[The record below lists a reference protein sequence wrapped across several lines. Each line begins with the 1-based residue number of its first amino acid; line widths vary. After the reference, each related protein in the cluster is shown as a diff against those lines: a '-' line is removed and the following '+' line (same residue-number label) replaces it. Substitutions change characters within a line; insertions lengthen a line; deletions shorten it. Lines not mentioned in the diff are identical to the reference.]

1 MPRRLHQGTG
11 GVVFHVM
18 NRATR
23 GQVLFDTPADYVSW
37 EDLLA
42 ESQERYGMRILGFC
56 PMPNHW
62 HQLLWPRTDAD
73 LRRYVSRVTFL
84 HARQIHRRR
93 GTFGRGAVYQGR
105 YRAVPVETDSYFY
118 RVMSYVERNPVR
130 GGLVDRPEDWPWSS
144 ASLHRR
150 ASRVVL
156 ADWPLPR
163 PADWAAFVNAE
174 PPQRDVDFIRA
185 RTASRLPIA
194 LDRRSLADLAVY
206 ERTALLVR

>member
-1 MPRRLHQGTG
+1 VPRRLLQGTG

-42 ESQERYGMRILGFC
+42 ESQERYRMRILGFC

-62 HQLLWPRTDAD
+62 HQLLWPYSDAD
-73 LRRYVSRVTFL
+73 LRLYVSRVTFL

-93 GTFGRGAVYQGR
+93 GTVGRGAIYQGR

-118 RVMSYVERNPVR
+118 RVMSYIERNPVR

-144 ASLHRR
+144 ASVHRR
-150 ASRVVL
+150 TSRVVL
-156 ADWPLPR
+156 TDWPVPR
-163 PADWAAFVNAE
+163 PADWAAVINAE
-174 PPQRDVDFIRA
+174 QPQRDVDFIRA

-194 LDRRSLADLAVY
+194 LDRRGLADLAVRGQPTA
-206 ERTALLVR
+206 ERP

>member
-1 MPRRLHQGTG
+1 VPRRLHQGTG

-23 GQVLFDTPADYVSW
+23 GQVLFDAPADYQMW
-37 EDLLA
+37 EDLLV

-62 HQLLWPRTDAD
+62 HQLLWPRNDSD
-73 LRRYVSRVTFL
+73 LRLYVSRVTFL

-93 GTFGRGAVYQGR
+93 GTLGRGAIYQGR

-118 RVMSYVERNPVR
+118 RVMSYIERNPVR
-130 GGLVDRPEDWPWSS
+130 AGLVDRAEDWPWSS
-144 ASLHRR
+144 ASVQRR
-150 ASRVVL
+150 ASRVAL
-156 ADWPLPR
+156 SDWPLPR
-163 PADWAAFVNAE
+163 PDDWSAFVNADQ
-174 PPQRDVDFIRA
+174 PQRDVDFIRA

-194 LDRRSLADLAVY
+194 LDHRSLARLAVR
-206 ERTALLVR
+206 EPRAALAP